1 MSATLSTKTGAEHM
15 RSTSWEQMGA
25 NERRALR
32 EDLKR
37 SPGERL
43 ARAFELSQFANALR
57 EAGKKL
63 R

>member
-1 MSATLSTKTGAEHM
+1 MRVTLSTNAGAERM

-32 EDLKR
+32 EDLRR

-43 ARAFELSQFANALR
+43 ARAFELSQFADALR